1 MSKNEQ
7 AYKVALKH
15 MKQAPK
21 DRIGKTGTAAAT
33 SLGILGGYAAAPTAA
48 SIAGATTLVGSTKLA
63 ALLGGVLVTTTP
75 VGWLVGGAV
84 LGGAALYGATRLVG
98 SGAKADEERRRSIRE
113 MEVKLTELR
122 ARSSSGSLSGSAL
135 EQIEPLLRELLSRG
149 LLGATKAAE
158 VRLAVSSGTMPV
170 DFALRTLQKLLLEA
184 SS

>member
-7 AYKVALKH
+7 AYKEALKR

-33 SLGILGGYAAAPTAA
+33 SLGMLGGYVAAPTAA

-84 LGGAALYGATRLVG
+84 LGGAALFGATRLVG
-98 SGAKADEERRRSIRE
+98 SGVKADEERRRSIRE
-113 MEVKLTELR
+113 MEAKLPDLR
-122 ARSSSGSLSGSAL
+122 AQRRSGSAL
-135 EQIEPLLRELLSRG
+135 EQVEPLLRELVSRG
-149 LLGATKAAE
+149 QLDAAKAAE
-158 VRLAVSSGTMPV
+158 VRRAVSNGTMPV
-170 DFALRTLQKLLLEA
+170 DFALRTLQELLRDA
-184 SS
+184 GT